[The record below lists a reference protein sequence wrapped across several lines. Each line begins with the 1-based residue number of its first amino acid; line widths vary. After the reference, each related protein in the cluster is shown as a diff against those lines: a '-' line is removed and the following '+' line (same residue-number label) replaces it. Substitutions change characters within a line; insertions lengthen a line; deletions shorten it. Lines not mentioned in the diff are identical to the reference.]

1 MTITTLGI
9 DLAKNVFQLHGVD
22 KNGKVCLR
30 KRLRRAQLASFIENL
45 PVCKIGMEACGGS
58 NFWYREFSK
67 MGHDV
72 KLIAAQFVK
81 PFVKSNKNDM
91 NDAEAI
97 CEAMQRPNMR
107 FVSPKSVR
115 QQDIQSIHRVRQRLV
130 RRRTSLTNEV
140 RGLLLEYGIVIAK
153 NIKNVRVKLVELVE
167 DAENGLTDLSRSV
180 FSELYSE
187 LQVIDEQ
194 ISTFNKKIKD
204 IFNQSEDCQ
213 RISKIE
219 GVGPI
224 TATAV
229 IAACGNPK
237 VFKNGR
243 EFSAWLGLVPKQS
256 SSGNKINLLGISKR
270 GDGYIRYLL
279 VHGARSVVRHAKN
292 KTDSRSSW
300 VNQLEQRKGHNKTCV
315 AVANKNARIIWAIL
329 NNKTAYKAA

>member
-153 NIKNVRVKLVELVE
+153 N
-167 DAENGLTDLSRSV
+167 LS
-180 FSELYSE
+180 L
-187 LQVIDEQ
+187 IH
-194 ISTFNKKIKD
+194 I
-204 IFNQSEDCQ
+204 
-213 RISKIE
+213 
-219 GVGPI
+219 
-224 TATAV
+224 
-229 IAACGNPK
+229 
-237 VFKNGR
+237 
-243 EFSAWLGLVPKQS
+243 
-256 SSGNKINLLGISKR
+256 
-270 GDGYIRYLL
+270 
-279 VHGARSVVRHAKN
+279 
-292 KTDSRSSW
+292 
-300 VNQLEQRKGHNKTCV
+300 
-315 AVANKNARIIWAIL
+315 
-329 NNKTAYKAA
+329 